1 MAEVN
6 PNTTPQPNTAP
17 QPQQTSPTQPTQP
30 PQTSQFKPAPAKDC
44 GCPAINPA
52 EWDKQKKKLDKTFYK
67 SFSPRLLYYPF
78 SFVIDLD
85 RAKKAAAKKGYQV
98 VQNGMILDTGG
109 MFLGSVLVEVTGAKA
124 DDKNIVPLSGK
135 ELYTKVS
142 RRPFKEIKTD
152 IAELEAELGAHPG
165 ELYIWWTSCPKCTDK
180 KEVKAILIAVQ
191 GAPEGVGAKAT
202 QLFKK
207 AVDKAGQAAGQVA
220 ATAGQVAATAEQV
233 ATKAEQEK
241 PAVPAPAQSPAALAE
256 VPTSAQSQPPVPPA
270 APVQPETPAPTQP
283 PAQPVATT
291 PPVPE
296 PPKQA

>member
-6 PNTTPQPNTAP
+6 QGTTQQPTPQTQQPKQPSQPAP
-17 QPQQTSPTQPTQP
+17 Q
-30 PQTSQFKPAPAKDC
+30 AAKDC
-44 GCPAINPA
+44 GCPTINPA

-85 RAKKAAAKKGYQV
+85 RARKAAAKKGYQV
-98 VQNGMILDTGG
+98 VPNGMILDTGG
-109 MFLGSVLVEVTGAKA
+109 MFLSSVLVEVTGAKA
-124 DDKNIVPLSGK
+124 DDKNIVSLSGK

-152 IAELEAELGAHPG
+152 IAELETELGAHPG

-180 KEVKAILIAVQ
+180 KEAKAILIAVP
-191 GAPEGVGAKAT
+191 GAAQGVGAKAT

-220 ATAGQVAATAEQV
+220 ATAGQVATTAEQV
-233 ATKAEQEK
+233 AAKA
-241 PAVPAPAQSPAALAE
+241 AQPKG
-256 VPTSAQSQPPVPPA
+256 Q
-270 APVQPETPAPTQP
+270 QP
-283 PAQPVATT
+283 PAQPAAPAQPQPPAQPTSPTAPQPAAQPQPPAQPKPPTPAQPTATT
-291 PPVPE
+291 PLKPE